1 MKILLT
7 GAAGQLATDL
17 SAVLKDAGLSVRGY
31 DSKSLDVSDGKRVME
46 EVSMVKPGIIINCGA
61 YTKVDLAEK
70 EREQA
75 FAVNKDGAA
84 HVAEAARKVNA
95 VLVHISTDFVFDGL
109 KSTPYTESDAT
120 NPLSVYGESK
130 LAGETEIMERMEDY
144 IIVRTSWLYGKSGHN
159 FVKTILKYAAER
171 DFLNVVYDQVGAP
184 TWTVDLAD
192 ALLKIVKSVQE
203 GSKEYGI
210 YNYSNE
216 GVASWYDFADAIV
229 EEARASGMNLQCG
242 AVRPILTSE
251 YPTLARRP
259 AYSVLDKGRVK
270 NTFNLT
276 IPHWRAS
283 LRKMLRQMGPGKKED
298 VLA

>member
-7 GAAGQLATDL
+7 GATGQLASDL
-17 SAVLKDAGLSVRGY
+17 SAALKDANLSVKGY
-31 DSKSLDVSDGKRVME
+31 DSKSLDVSDGRRVME
-46 EVSMVKPGIIINCGA
+46 EVSAIRPGIIINCGA

-75 FAVNKDGAA
+75 FAVNKDGPANL
-84 HVAEAARKVNA
+84 AEAAQKVNA

-109 KSTPYTESDAT
+109 KSTPYAESDRT

-130 LAGETEIMERMEDY
+130 LAGETEIMERMKNY
-144 IIVRTSWLYGKSGHN
+144 IIVRTSWLYGKNGHN

-171 DFLNVVYDQVGAP
+171 DFLNVVYDQVGTP
-184 TWTVDLAD
+184 TWTVDLTD
-192 ALLKIVKSVQE
+192 ALLKIVESVQK

-210 YNYSNE
+210 YNFSNE

-229 EEARASGMNLQCG
+229 EEAKALGAVLQCE

-251 YPTLARRP
+251 YPTLAKRP
-259 AYSVLDKGRVK
+259 AYSVLDKSKIK

-283 LRKMLRQMGPGKKED
+283 LKKMLRQIGPGKEGGI
-298 VLA
+298 A

>member
-7 GAAGQLATDL
+7 GAGGQLASDL
-17 SAVLKDAGLSVRGY
+17 SAALKGAGMSVAGY

-46 EVSMVKPGIIINCGA
+46 EVSVFKPGIIINCGA

-70 EREQA
+70 ERGQA
-75 FAVNKDGAA
+75 FAVNKDGPA
-84 HVAEAARKVNA
+84 HLAEAAKKVNA

-109 KSTPYTESDAT
+109 KSTPYAEADKT

-130 LAGETEIMERMEDY
+130 LAGETEIMERMEKY

-171 DFLNVVYDQVGAP
+171 DFLNVVFDQAGTP
-184 TWTVDLAD
+184 TWTVDLSE
-192 ALLKIVKSVQE
+192 ALLKIVESVQQ
-203 GSKEYGI
+203 GSKEYGT
-210 YNYSNE
+210 YNFSNE

-229 EEARASGMNLQCG
+229 EEARTLGKDMQCRS
-242 AVRPILTSE
+242 VRPILTSE
-251 YPTLARRP
+251 YPTLAKRP
-259 AYSVLDKGRVK
+259 AYSVLDKSKVK
-270 NTFNLT
+270 NTFNVT

-283 LRKMLRQMGPGKKED
+283 LKKMLRQIGPGKKEGG
-298 VLA
+298 VA